1 MSSHFETV
9 KPVFKVTDIELEI
22 VIRKLKNVLKH
33 ETNMQYI
40 INTSYYKFESFKN
53 VLARLIDT
61 ALQNFIAMLYNVPQ
75 KSSLIFSVFSK
86 FRSYDLVDVKIS
98 TQHMMLTL

>member
-9 KPVFKVTDIELEI
+9 KPVFKITDIELEI

-75 KSSLIFSVFSK
+75 IKIIPDF
-86 FRSYDLVDVKIS
+86 FRFFQSFEAMIW
-98 TQHMMLTL
+98 